1 MRAWV
6 VPPGSS
12 SSADLRRVDRH
23 DPQPGHGQV
32 LVRVRAVSL
41 NYRDQLVVSTY
52 FGGPNTRDLVPLSD
66 GAGDVA
72 AVGAGVSRVR
82 VGDRVAGLF
91 FQRAPDGAPGAP
103 PRALGSPL
111 DGTLAD
117 YIVLYEDGL
126 VVIPAG
132 LSYEEAACL
141 PCAAVTAWHALFG
154 RTAGSRRDTVLV
166 LGTGG
171 VSIFSRFNLRARG
184 TSDRHV
190 LDGREAQRVI
200 ALGASDAINYRRTPD
215 WEKEV
220 RLSGGRGVDCAVEV
234 GGGGTFARSLQALGR
249 GGKVCLIG
257 FVAGRE
263 GDTSPFPLMYK
274 AGSLH
279 GIFVG
284 DGEMFEEMNRAIA
297 VNHIEPVIDRCISV
311 RRGRTRV
318 RPPRF
323 GAVRRQGGY
332 SAASGF
338 GRTDCRAVFRRTEGS
353 VSMESNRREFITRSS
368 LAVAAGALVPGRLF
382 GQQAPAA
389 AAAADGPH
397 VCVPAPQRGHVHGAR
412 RHDRGSR
419 PRMPSS

>member
-12 SSADLRRVDRH
+12 GSADLRRVDRH

-41 NYRDQLVVSTY
+41 NYRDQLVVSSTY

-72 AVGAGVSRVR
+72 AVGAGVSRLR

-91 FQRAPDGAPGAP
+91 FQRAPDGAPGTP

-141 PCAAVTAWHALFG
+141 PCAAVTAWHALFRAG
-154 RTAGSRRDTVLV
+154 RPVHAGDTVLV

-171 VSIFSRFNLRARG
+171 VSIFALQFARSAG
-184 TSDRHV
+184 ARVIATSSTDEK
-190 LDGREAQRVI
+190 LERVI

-220 RLSGGRGVDCAVEV
+220 LRLSEGRGVDCVVEV

-297 VNHIEPVIDRCISV
+297 VNHIKPVIDRV
-311 RRGRTRV
+311 FPFDEAGRA
-318 RPPRF
+318 F
-323 GAVRRQGGY
+323 AHH
-332 SAASGF
+332 ASGRF
-338 GRTDCRAVFRRTEGS
+338 VGKV
-353 VSMESNRREFITRSS
+353 VIQM
-368 LAVAAGALVPGRLF
+368 
-382 GQQAPAA
+382 
-389 AAAADGPH
+389 
-397 VCVPAPQRGHVHGAR
+397 
-412 RHDRGSR
+412 
-419 PRMPSS
+419 